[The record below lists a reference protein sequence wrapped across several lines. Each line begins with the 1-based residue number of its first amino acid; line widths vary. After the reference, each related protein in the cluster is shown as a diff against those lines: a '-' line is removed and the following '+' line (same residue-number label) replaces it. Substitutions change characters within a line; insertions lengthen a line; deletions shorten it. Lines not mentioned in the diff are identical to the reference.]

1 MLDVHA
7 TSYPPRRRW
16 TRHTGAGAATGAA
29 IGVAIKAGAVRRSLG
44 FVSPALTATVL
55 AALILHLMTELGG
68 RLASTDAGGVVSA
81 VIGMA
86 AVLVILLPFT
96 ILCARRAQ
104 EALSRGMRD

>member
-16 TRHTGAGAATGAA
+16 ARHSVAESATGAA
-29 IGVAIKAGAVRRSLG
+29 NGARAVRRSLG

-55 AALILHLMTELGG
+55 AALILHLMTVLGG
-68 RLASTDAGGVVSA
+68 LLASADAAGIVS
-81 VIGMA
+81 VLIGMA

-104 EALSRGMRD
+104 EALNRAGRD

>member
-16 TRHTGAGAATGAA
+16 ARHSAAGSATGTV
-29 IGVAIKAGAVRRSLG
+29 IGGGAVRRSLG
-44 FVSPALTATVL
+44 FVSHALTATVL
-55 AALILHLMTELGG
+55 AALILHLMTVLGG
-68 RLASTDAGGVVSA
+68 RLASADAAGVVS
-81 VIGMA
+81 VIVGMA

-104 EALSRGMRD
+104 EALSRAGRD